1 MNKNSYNQ
9 ILDELMDRTERIDCA
24 THEDPVTSEELAS
37 VLYSMRNLLEQLVNM
52 PVFDPDRKVHGVIRA
67 ESLDTSD
74 HISLST
80 PGGNAPSGCKL
91 VFDCQ
96 DGDPYTPSS
105 LLLFDEENR
114 RLYFNDEDG
123 NSVVDVYKDYLLFN
137 EHGLFIITGVRGPYI
152 DVAILKPYQLI

>member
-1 MNKNSYNQ
+1 MNKNSYKQ
-9 ILDELMDRTERIDCA
+9 IIEDLMDRTDRIECA
-24 THEDPVTSEELAS
+24 THEDPITSEELAQ
-37 VLYSMRNLLEQLVNM
+37 VLGSMRNLLAQLIAM

-67 ESLDTSD
+67 ASLDTSD
-74 HISLST
+74 HSSLST

-105 LLLFDEENR
+105 ILLFDEKNR

-123 NSVVDVYKDYLLFN
+123 NRVVDVYKDYLLFN
-137 EHGLFIITGVRGPYI
+137 EHGLFIITGVRDPYI